1 MSIPA
6 SPADQFADQ
15 VLSFARQLH
24 SAALR
29 LTGNP
34 ADAEDLVQ
42 ETYAKALAGSGTFR
56 PGTNLRAWLH
66 RIQANA
72 FYGSCRARRRRPQEF
87 PLDTIEAA
95 VPERTAVAG
104 SAEDAALA
112 HMPDPLLKRALGE
125 LPGHLARTV
134 YLADAEGYSYAEIA
148 TITGVPLGTVMSR
161 LHRGRKRL
169 RAELTDARRPAD
181 LETKGHSVDEIIRL
195 FERGEA
201 RAG

>member
-1 MSIPA
+1 MSNLA
-6 SPADQFADQ
+6 EPADRFADQ
-15 VLSFARQLH
+15 VLPYARQLH

-42 ETYAKALAGSGTFR
+42 ETYAKAFAGFGTFQ

-87 PLDTIEAA
+87 PLDTIDPAA
-95 VPERTAVAG
+95 PERTAVAG

-112 HMPDPLLKRALGE
+112 RMPDPVLRRALRE
-125 LPGHLARTV
+125 LPEHLATTV
-134 YLADAEGYSYAEIA
+134 YLADAEGYTYAEVA
-148 TITGVPLGTVMSR
+148 RITGVPLGTVMSR

-169 RAELTDARRPAD
+169 RAKLAAARLP
-181 LETKGHSVDEIIRL
+181 ES
-195 FERGEA
+195 
-201 RAG
+201 RAA